1 MTSSL
6 TWLRFHTVTKM
17 ALRCSMNVI
26 GCGLVASIT
35 AMGGGTVSNLLCGQ
49 TPVFWM
55 REPAYL
61 YLCLAVSAAT
71 FVGWPLLFEHS
82 GALEAVGSSELIW
95 WGAQT
100 LPTSPRS
107 LRSRTTCARAKSC
120 VWLGRLFAFH

>member
-1 MTSSL
+1 MSSQ
-6 TWLRFHTVTKM
+6 M
-17 ALRCSMNVI
+17 
-26 GCGLVASIT
+26 LVRP
-35 AMGGGTVSNLLCGQ
+35 GGQ

-71 FVGWPLLFEHS
+71 FAGWPLLFEHS

-100 LPTSPRS
+100 LPTSHQPDPPTLAS
-107 LRSRTTCARAKSC
+107 LCSPAQTFGGFF
-120 VWLGRLFAFH
+120 GRLFQID

>member
-1 MTSSL
+1 
-6 TWLRFHTVTKM
+6 
-17 ALRCSMNVI
+17 MNVI

-71 FVGWPLLFEHS
+71 FAGWPLLFEHS

-100 LPTSPRS
+100 LPTSHQPDPPTLAS
-107 LRSRTTCARAKSC
+107 VAPLCKHLGILRKT
-120 VWLGRLFAFH
+120 LPD